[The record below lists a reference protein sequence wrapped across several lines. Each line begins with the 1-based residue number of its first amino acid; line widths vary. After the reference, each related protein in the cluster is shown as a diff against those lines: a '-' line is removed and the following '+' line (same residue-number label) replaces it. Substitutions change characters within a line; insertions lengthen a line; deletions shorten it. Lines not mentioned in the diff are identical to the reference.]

1 MDKMDKSME
10 SNLFRINTRIGQ
22 KQNQWLEK
30 ESAETGISKSAL
42 IAIALEQYI
51 QQKDTVEAMNNMHG
65 LYNKLADIEI
75 ELKNVRENKQ

>member
-1 MDKMDKSME
+1 MDKSIE

-42 IAIALEQYI
+42 MSIALEQYI

-65 LYNKLADIEI
+65 LYNKLADIEN
-75 ELKNVRENKQ
+75 ELKHVRENKQ